1 LGTKDNVAVWT
12 IAFDVY
18 ENEEDK
24 RKGIP
29 KREGC
34 FLDSE
39 LTKEEWEIINVIVQ
53 RHVKQ
58 GNYQG

>member
-1 LGTKDNVAVWT
+1 MKDNVAVWT

-24 RKGIP
+24 KKGKP

-39 LTKEEWEIINVIVQ
+39 LTREERETIDRIVQ
-53 RHVKQ
+53 KYVKL
-58 GNYQG
+58 GRYQG

>member
-1 LGTKDNVAVWT
+1 MGTKDNVAVWT

-34 FLDSE
+34 FLDAE
-39 LTKEEWEIINVIVQ
+39 LTKEEWETIDRIVQ
-53 RHVKQ
+53 KYVKQ
-58 GNYQG
+58 GKYQG

>member
-1 LGTKDNVAVWT
+1 MGTKDNVAVWT

-29 KREGC
+29 KRDGC
-34 FLDSE
+34 YLDSE
-39 LTKEEWEIINVIVQ
+39 LTKEEWETIDRIVQ
-53 RHVKQ
+53 KYVKQ
-58 GNYQG
+58 GKYQG